1 MSAQRWIHVDGA
13 YNVRDLGGYPTAG
26 GRTTRWRAFVRADC
40 LDKLTTSA
48 VHSLIEYGIGAV
60 VDLRRTRETIDRP
73 SAFANA
79 KNVAY
84 RHVNVIGDTELPGY
98 GGSETDEGPTPEWI
112 SGTYRVLID
121 DRQEAIA
128 AALTTLGASASSG
141 QTVMFNCAAGTD
153 RTGII
158 AALLLGIA
166 GVSPD
171 TIAQD
176 YALSDKGLRQRFLA
190 EGIPDGYHR
199 LTQDD
204 LARDREPDVL
214 APERA
219 MALTISHLNDEYG
232 GIESYVR
239 HIGLGA
245 EQIAR
250 LKTALLA

>member
-1 MSAQRWIHVDGA
+1 MSAQRWIHVDAA
-13 YNVRDLGGYPTAG
+13 YNVRDLGGYPTAD

-40 LDKLTTSA
+40 LDKLTKSA
-48 VHSLIEYGIGAV
+48 VHSLIKYGIGTV
-60 VDLRRTRETIDRP
+60 VDLRRTRETVDRP

-98 GGSETDEGPTPEWI
+98 GGSEPNAGPTPEWI

-128 AALTTLGASASSG
+128 EALTTLGASASSG
-141 QTVMFNCAAGTD
+141 QTVLFNCAAGTD
-153 RTGII
+153 RTGIL

-166 GVSPD
+166 GVHID
-171 TIAQD
+171 TIAKD
-176 YALSDKGLRQRFLA
+176 YALSDKGLRRRFLV
-190 EGIPDGYHR
+190 EGIPDGYDR
-199 LTQDD
+199 LTQED
-204 LARDREPDVL
+204 LAHDKEPDVL

-219 MALTISHLNDEYG
+219 MHLTISHINDEYG

-239 HIGLGA
+239 RIGLGA
-245 EQIAR
+245 KQIAR